1 MKRLLLICMLLGW
14 LLPEVV
20 AQRQVT
26 GKVAESET
34 GEGIPGVNVRV
45 KGSSTGVV
53 TDLDGNFRL
62 QVPGPEAV
70 LSFSFI
76 GYLPKEVTVG
86 NQSTINITMAP
97 DVKQLEEVVVVG
109 YGTQRKSDLT
119 GAVASVSGD
128 KLRNTV
134 AANVD
139 QQLQGRVPGV
149 QVTQN
154 SGRPGGAVSIR
165 VRGTS
170 SITGSNEPLYVIDG
184 VQISGR
190 GAGVAGFDWAGGAG
204 GQQNNTASPLAA
216 LDPNDIESIE
226 VLKDASATA
235 IYGSRGANGVVI
247 ITTKRGK
254 RGDARISYNGTYGLQ
269 QAPTRINMMDLRQYA
284 DYNTQVASSNAS
296 INPDERLMDPSLLGP
311 GTDWQDEVFQIAP
324 MQNHSISVAG
334 GNEKNTYSIMGGYF
348 QQDGIIIGSGF
359 ERFNLRT
366 NLESQVKE
374 WVKVGANIAFSNTDE
389 VITLSDGGDGVIAQA
404 LNAPPTLPVRQ
415 IDGSFGGPPVGQ
427 GGSAQVGANPVA
439 LATVRNNTLSRQTI
453 NTNFYA
459 DARIIE
465 GLAFRTEIGFN
476 QNHSLSKAFV
486 PTYEWGTFVNDLSQL
501 MQRNEKGFGWQFRN
515 YLTYNRSFDLH
526 SITAM
531 IGQEALRND
540 YEGSSFHKINFATN
554 DITTPNQGSNGP
566 IPINGWMGANSLTS
580 YYSRINYNFADRYL
594 VTATVRGDGSSRFG
608 PNNRWGYFPSASF
621 AWRVANE
628 NFMPSSRVLT
638 DLKLRASWGVTGNQ
652 EIPNY
657 AFGSSLRG
665 INTVYGMG
673 YINARIANPD
683 LKWESTETYNVG
695 MDVALWSNRVTLEAD
710 AYIRYTD
717 GMLLQVAVPNYLGGG
732 GGGIGAPFANVGS
745 MNNKGV
751 ELGINTVNVD
761 RQNFSWNT
769 HVNFTLNRNMIT
781 ELDRA
786 YFNNLYWYSG
796 FDQVTRTMA
805 GFPVGT
811 FYGYV
816 SDGIFTSE
824 EEILAAP
831 VQVAQDGSEVN
842 YFHERDGVW
851 LGDVK
856 FKDLNGDGVID
867 SRDQTIIGDPNPR
880 FNFGFT
886 NNFTFGAFDFSVFLQ
901 GVYGAD
907 VFNFQRARNEGM
919 MSLFDNQSVTV
930 INRAQIGTDENGN
943 PYVINPETNMPR
955 FSQLNTNANNR
966 MSDRWIEDGSYL
978 RVQSVNL
985 AYTLP
990 KSLTR
995 MAQIERMRVYVNA
1008 TNLYTFTNYTG
1019 YDPEIG
1025 AFEQNARMQNI
1036 DMGRYPAPRI
1046 VTFGVNVDF

>member
-348 QQDGIIIGSGF
+348 KQDGIIIGSGF